1 MRTKLLLAYL
11 EFYARH
17 FGALGFR
24 SALLRMKS
32 KKRPAALQEF
42 LSATIDILLAH
53 R

>member
-1 MRTKLLLAYL
+1 MRAKLLRAYF

-32 KKRPAALQEF
+32 EKRPAALQEF
-42 LSATIDILLAH
+42 ISATFDILLAH